1 MNRRE
6 LYRNHQEIK
15 ETKGKS
21 DCKNRS
27 FYCPY
32 SFAAKQYAGNYAVSY
47 SYRHIRVPAPLI
59 DGAFIVSYFLK
70 ANGSEDHGCISRS
83 NAHRSVYYKIISRL
97 YIKGS
102 HESFNLIRGFYC
114 TIFVQ

>member
-47 SYRHIRVPAPLI
+47 SYFSIGI
-59 DGAFIVSYFLK
+59 F
-70 ANGSEDHGCISRS
+70 
-83 NAHRSVYYKIISRL
+83 
-97 YIKGS
+97 
-102 HESFNLIRGFYC
+102 ESPPHS
-114 TIFVQ
+114 